1 MHPTVV
7 YDHAAAGATARAQAA
22 FADIVAPALELGGTI
37 TGEHGVGA
45 LKRAMLPGELG
56 ESLALHRRIKALFD
70 PDNLLTLGKVLELD
84 P

>member
-1 MHPTVV
+1 V
-7 YDHAAAGATARAQAA
+7 AT
-22 FADIVAPALELGGTI
+22 IAPAVLDDLACAGDVVVDPDGTI

-56 ESLALHRRIKALFD
+56 ESLALHRRIKALFE
-70 PDNLLTLGKVLELD
+70 PDNLLNPGKVLELD